1 MITLLNKFDDN
12 YVIGKINDICD
23 IVSPYIRQYNLGGY
37 LKDISFNPESKY
49 LAYYNIRTNRL
60 FFNDEKIIRT
70 GYRLFDQLRRKYQI
84 SEKYYTY
91 FLNYFYLYIIY
102 HELTHVYQKARDES
116 TLNELYLYLYELCD
130 QLRKESVHF
139 YNKFHDLFP
148 MEREAIN
155 NGALVAYNLMKYT
168 KLPGYE
174 CKVMRLKYFKIITA
188 DYELVNQSQ
197 VISPIE
203 TLLNKYPE
211 RLEKINELS
220 KTAKLSKEMKF
231 NFGLPVSTQELK
243 NVNFTKKKILYQINK
258 A

>member
-1 MITLLNKFDDN
+1 MSIKTLLYAFLCYNITLNGGHMITLLNKFDDN

-116 TLNELYLYLYELCD
+116 TLNEL
-130 QLRKESVHF
+130 
-139 YNKFHDLFP
+139 
-148 MEREAIN
+148 
-155 NGALVAYNLMKYT
+155 
-168 KLPGYE
+168 
-174 CKVMRLKYFKIITA
+174 
-188 DYELVNQSQ
+188 
-197 VISPIE
+197 
-203 TLLNKYPE
+203 
-211 RLEKINELS
+211 S